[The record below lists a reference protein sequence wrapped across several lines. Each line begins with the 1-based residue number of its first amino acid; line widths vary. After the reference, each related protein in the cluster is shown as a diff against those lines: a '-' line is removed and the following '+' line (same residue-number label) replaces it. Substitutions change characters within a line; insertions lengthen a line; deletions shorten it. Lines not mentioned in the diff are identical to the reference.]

1 MEYKNKASLEKNK
14 KRNAIIVM
22 VFLGCVGCASLFLAV
37 YNIINHKFIFA
48 LAYIVAC
55 ILSVLYTVMRVN
67 TVIPVFLADDYEN
80 IYMRVWENG
89 FFPFNTQ
96 KGFIGEFIPEKTK
109 NIKIDISEIK
119 SIYIGSGNF
128 ISRNIPESR
137 FSLELKEYKKK
148 YYSVLKG
155 MEFIHI
161 TLKNEKEKYMPV
173 TDFDVDSLAAIIKDV
188 QKENKNLKFTTG
200 NRHIRRK
207 IPSTGLRLD

>member
-1 MEYKNKASLEKNK
+1 MEYKNKASMEKQ
-14 KRNAIIVM
+14 KRIRAIIVI
-22 VFLGCVGCASLFLAV
+22 VFLGCVGCASLLLAL
-37 YNIINHKFIFA
+37 YNIVNYKFIFA

-55 ILSVLYTVMRVN
+55 ILSVLYTVMKIN
-67 TVIPVFLADDYEN
+67 TVVPTFLADDYEN

-89 FFPFNTQ
+89 FFPFNTE

-109 NIKIDISEIK
+109 NIKIALDDIE

-128 ISRNIPESR
+128 ISRNIPESK
-137 FSLELKEYKKK
+137 FSLKLKEYKKK
-148 YYSVLKG
+148 YSSVLKG

-173 TDFDVDSLAAIIKDV
+173 TDFDTDLLATIIKDV

-207 IPSTGLRLD
+207 VPSTGLRLD